1 MQPKLIAVTGDNKKA
16 IYSYEFNGIKDILK
30 SDITE
35 FAGKLYYTHQGRN
48 FQLPAEFQGKKPVF
62 KH

>member
-1 MQPKLIAVTGDNKKA
+1 MQPKLIAVTGDNKRA
-16 IYSYEFNGIKDILK
+16 IYSYEVNGSKGVFEADLK
-30 SDITE
+30 T

-48 FQLPAEFQGKKPVF
+48 FPLPAEFQGKKPVF